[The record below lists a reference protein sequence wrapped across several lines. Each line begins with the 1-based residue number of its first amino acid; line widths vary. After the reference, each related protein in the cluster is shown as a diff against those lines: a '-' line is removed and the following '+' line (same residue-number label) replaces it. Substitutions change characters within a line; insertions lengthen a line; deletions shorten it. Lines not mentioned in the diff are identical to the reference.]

1 MTHSE
6 LANDRTFLAG
16 FRTAIALRV
25 GVRDL
30 ELCSIVSEGSGGV
43 SDDALYTGVGVTT
56 VLCGAAVVVVGQV
69 QHARVWHHLNPES
82 ADSAPRWSCSMTL
95 AAVVGSLVLST
106 LLIVT
111 T

>member
-1 MTHSE
+1 MISKV
-6 LANDRTFLAG
+6 
-16 FRTAIALRV
+16 AL
-25 GVRDL
+25 
-30 ELCSIVSEGSGGV
+30 IVSEGSGGV
-43 SDDALYTGVGVTT
+43 SDDALYTGVGVT

-82 ADSAPRWSCSMTL
+82 ADSAPRWSRSMTL